1 MKKKVLAILTTS
13 LLLLSNLN
21 VYAAELPIS
30 YNNNW
35 IVSGASNASYT
46 IPYSGNYTVSVSGA
60 QGGSYSSNKAGGKGF
75 TQSMTLWL
83 NKGATVSF
91 SLGTVPDWY
100 KSGSSLVIP
109 AGGSSSFK
117 VNGTT
122 KLTASGGPGRINSNT
137 AIDGVTSVSMAGG
150 SASIHWHT
158 GNGKSGPY
166 LSNTFPQIDSRDNTG
181 GGCYTNHWHVH
192 DSLCVYETW
201 HTHENCREV
210 GHWADHNGESVDG
223 GSTDD
228 GGHSPSWVV
237 DYIDHHCTPHSR
249 HEGDTRNNRHAINC
263 GYSQGQIYNV
273 SHGAEGNNIGV
284 GRYTIQLTESQ
295 NLQMYSTTVRFPYY
309 IGSQAYLVLKD
320 DTVSYFKRH

>member
-1 MKKKVLAILTTS
+1 MRKKLLAMLTAA
-13 LLLLSNLN
+13 LLLMPSLS
-21 VYAAELPIS
+21 VSAAELPIT

-35 IVSGASNASYT
+35 VVSGASNASYT
-46 IPYSGNYTVSVSGA
+46 VPYSGNYTVSVSGA

-100 KSGSSLVIP
+100 KRGSSLVIP

-201 HTHENCREV
+201 HTHEHCV
-210 GHWADHNGESVDG
+210 YHNVK
-223 GSTDD
+223 DD
-228 GGHSPSWVV
+228 YGNDDSDKSWTE
-237 DYIDHHCTPHSR
+237 HHCTPHSR
-249 HEGDTRNNRHAINC
+249 HEGDTRNNHHAINC

-273 SHGAEGNNIGV
+273 SHGAEGNNIGG
-284 GRYTIQLTESQ
+284 GRYTIQLAECQ
-295 NLQMYSTTVRFPYY
+295 NLQMYNTIVSWPSYRS
-309 IGSQAYLVLKD
+309 GKAYLVLKD